1 MEDYNHLTKPLKS
14 YFYIGCTE
22 WNDIDDNER
31 FKDLTQ
37 AFNKGYNL
45 YECLKEHIN
54 ENGSIGEN
62 DAKVALC
69 HLIAV
74 LRYNKSDQR
83 DIDLT
88 QLVLKDNLELKEL
101 VELFRVELLLR
112 CSYSTNKDD
121 EQIFSRKFIGGEP
134 VNLYLNRHKMSA
146 NNILDMI
153 CHPTG
158 YKNISKDWLVDNNP
172 WKTLAKEYQGY
183 DLYSTTRTFV
193 VEADREL
200 LELYNNCK
208 KNDNHKYHLEIPAEP
223 WQGNP
228 LKAKIIILSL
238 NPGWQEKNNKDI
250 ALEISKKGS
259 IAEAVFVE
267 KQKTLLFD
275 TEGFFPRNKELA
287 DAISLIGENYWRG
300 DDKKVGRLS
309 VLKPDAMNEFDF
321 YKKFAIVQ
329 YCAYTSKEYGGG
341 FDKRKYLP
349 TQIYTKELIRYI
361 AYNRSD
367 VKFVILRAEDKWKNL
382 LDADVWQTMLPNTII
397 AKYPIQQRLNKANL
411 GEDNFEELMNIIKE

>member
-1 MEDYNHLTKPLKS
+1 MKDCSILTKPLKH
-14 YFYIGCTE
+14 YFYIGSTE

-31 FKDLTQ
+31 FKDLTL

-45 YECLKEHIN
+45 YECLREHIN
-54 ENGSIGEN
+54 ERGSISEN
-62 DAKVALC
+62 DAKDALC
-69 HLIAV
+69 HLITV

-88 QLVLKDNLELKEL
+88 QLVLEDNLGLKEM

-112 CSYSTNKDD
+112 CSYLTDRKGK
-121 EQIFSRKFIGGEP
+121 QIFSRKFISGEP
-134 VNLYLNRHKMSA
+134 VYLYLNRHKKSA
-146 NNILDMI
+146 NSIKEII

-158 YKNISKDWLVDNNP
+158 YKNISKDWLINNNP
-172 WKTLAKEYQGY
+172 WETIAKEYQGY
-183 DLYSTTRTFV
+183 DLYSTTRIFA
-193 VEADREL
+193 VEADIEL

-238 NPGWQEKNNKDI
+238 NPGWQEKYNKDI
-250 ALEISKKGS
+250 ALEISKRGN
-259 IAEAVFVE
+259 IAEAVFKE
-267 KQKTLLFD
+267 KQKTLLFEAD
-275 TEGFFPRNKELA
+275 AFFPKNKEIT
-287 DAISLIGENYWRG
+287 DAISLIGENYWKG
-300 DDKKVGRLS
+300 DDKKAGRLS
-309 VLKPDAMNEFDF
+309 VLKPDGMNDFDF
-321 YKKFAIVQ
+321 YKKFAVVQ

-341 FDKRKYLP
+341 FDKGKYLP

-361 AYNRSD
+361 AYNRPD

-382 LDADVWQTMLPNTII
+382 LDADVWETMLPNTII
-397 AKYPIQQRLNKANL
+397 AKYPIQQRLSKANL
-411 GEDNFEELMNIIKE
+411 GEDKFEVIMSIIKE